1 MDFKD
6 KVNSDIMDIVN
17 NQLNAEERKLRFDVN
32 DAN

>member
-6 KVNSDIMDIVN
+6 KVDSDIMDIVN
-17 NQLNAEERKLRFDVN
+17 NQLNGEERKLRFDVN